1 MPELAE
7 SIAPQPASHAAEP
20 MPWELSAQLIGAMI
34 VVLLLG
40 LLSAPADDP
49 MVLFREGRL
58 GQHTSAILLAMAAA
72 LAFAAFLVQAPAR
85 ARRLFWLVCACSFM
99 FLAFDELMQLHV
111 RISWWLADA
120 NLARPESLPR
130 WDETIVTAYCALALL
145 FCAFAMPEIRRHK
158 SVASHLALGLVFF
171 AGYAV
176 AGSVSTNA
184 SVIEFAEV
192 SCKVLANACFAIA
205 MLAGLLSVVTAH
217 RHPSPGGAGAGQTPP
232 SASLDL
238 PPAKPSPL
246 AAPAN

>member
-1 MPELAE
+1 MPEVTH
-7 SIAPQPASHAAEP
+7 SDAPQPASHGAEP

-49 MVLFREGRL
+49 MVLFRDGRL

-72 LAFAAFLVQAPAR
+72 LAFAAFLVQASAR
-85 ARRLFWLVCACSFM
+85 ARRLFWLVCACAFM

-111 RISWWLADA
+111 RITWWLADA
-120 NLARPESLPR
+120 NLARPDSLPR

-176 AGSVSTNA
+176 AGSLSSSAAV
-184 SVIEFAEV
+184 VEFAEV

-217 RHPSPGGAGAGQTPP
+217 RHPSPGEAGTGHAPKSAG
-232 SASLDL
+232 LDL
-238 PPAKPSPL
+238 AEAKPAPL
-246 AAPAN
+246 VAQAN